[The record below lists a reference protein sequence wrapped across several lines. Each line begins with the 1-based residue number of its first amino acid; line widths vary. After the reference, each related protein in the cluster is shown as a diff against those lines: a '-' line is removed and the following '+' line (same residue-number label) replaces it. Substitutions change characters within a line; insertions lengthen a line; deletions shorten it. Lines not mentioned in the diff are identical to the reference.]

1 MVRNDMGCGYTI
13 APILASGMGVRTVD
27 CGTGQAFHAQVLS
40 SSFARVPSIT

>member
-1 MVRNDMGCGYTI
+1 MVRNDIGCGSTI
-13 APILASGMGVRTVD
+13 APIASGMGVRTVD